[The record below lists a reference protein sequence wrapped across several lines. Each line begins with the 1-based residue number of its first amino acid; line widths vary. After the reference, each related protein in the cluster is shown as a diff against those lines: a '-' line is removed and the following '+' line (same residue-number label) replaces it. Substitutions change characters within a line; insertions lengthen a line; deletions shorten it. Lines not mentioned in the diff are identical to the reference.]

1 MKPLLFLSLA
11 VIALLQPSQAAISV
25 IDISQIRS
33 NLFSA
38 QRQLTQTIIQGKNQI
53 EQIRQLARQIQQAQ
67 THLER
72 LGDPGKVTIRTL
84 NDALIFLNR
93 LELNLS
99 SEDIING
106 LDAEEIFAARP
117 PGPYQA
123 VDREIRVNGEVIA
136 QREASPFAP
145 EVAARRS
152 FSHYRQVRAATL
164 ERRRAIK
171 QELETTLRQL
181 STASTASEIQ
191 KLNVV
196 IRNLEAQLAA
206 TDREISFAASEAAT
220 RFYESEVEK
229 KVQLEAERQAKQA
242 AFKTAADNASRFYR
256 LPSQPVLFKR

>member
-11 VIALLQPSQAAISV
+11 VIALLQPSQGAISV

-106 LDAEEIFAARP
+106 LDPEEIFAARP

-171 QELETTLRQL
+171 QELEATLRQL
-181 STASTASEIQ
+181 STASEIQ